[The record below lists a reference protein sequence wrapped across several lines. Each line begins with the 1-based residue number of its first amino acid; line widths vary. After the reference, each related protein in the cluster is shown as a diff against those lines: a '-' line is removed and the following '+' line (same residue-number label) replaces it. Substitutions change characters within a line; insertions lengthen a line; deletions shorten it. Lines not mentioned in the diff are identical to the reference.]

1 MDDTALPELFDTKKL
16 QKPKFSIPPLQ
27 KKDRSGSAVFRT
39 WLQFLSKLVLQEQTL
54 FLRFLLAFSLI

>member
-27 KKDRSGSAVFRT
+27 KVDRSGSAVFRT
-39 WLQFLSKLVLQEQTL
+39 WLKFFYLN
-54 FLRFLLAFSLI
+54 